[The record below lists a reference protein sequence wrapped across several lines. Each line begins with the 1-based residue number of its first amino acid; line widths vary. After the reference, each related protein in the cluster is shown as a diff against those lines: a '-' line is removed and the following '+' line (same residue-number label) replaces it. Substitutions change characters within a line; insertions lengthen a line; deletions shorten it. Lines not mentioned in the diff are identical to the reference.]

1 VLGVAAQ
8 AGLHTWL
15 LAYSNVPTGDVSDL
29 LWKGL
34 STVNAVSLAV
44 LIFGLWRTS
53 NAWLRSLCANDVLV
67 YFGKISYG
75 FYLLL
80 PLCFFM
86 QPSIIAVMPIL
97 AKVPAIVTSFVIT
110 FIMAVVTFH
119 YLQTPINNVR
129 EHLPIAR

>member
-1 VLGVAAQ
+1 VAPA
-8 AGLHTWL
+8 
-15 LAYSNVPTGDVSDL
+15 DVSDI

-34 STVNAVSLAV
+34 SAVNAVSIAI

-53 NAWLRSLCANDVLV
+53 NTWLRSLCANDVLV

-75 FYLLL
+75 FYILL

-86 QPSIIAVMPIL
+86 QPSIIAVMPLL
-97 AKVPAIVTSFVIT
+97 AKVPAIVTSFAIT
-110 FIMAVVTFH
+110 FVMAVVTFH
-119 YLQTPINNVR
+119 YLQVPINNVR